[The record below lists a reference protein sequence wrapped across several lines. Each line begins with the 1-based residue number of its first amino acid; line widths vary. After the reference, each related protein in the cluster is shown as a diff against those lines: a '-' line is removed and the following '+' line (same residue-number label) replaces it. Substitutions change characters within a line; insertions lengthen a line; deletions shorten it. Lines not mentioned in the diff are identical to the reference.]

1 MAIADVGTA
10 REAVTGGKLMV
21 VGAGPDRLED
31 ELEGINGNAVVAD
44 GSEEGMAVDGVTRV

>member
-31 ELEGINGNAVVAD
+31 ELEGINGNVGVVD
-44 GSEEGMAVDGVTRV
+44 GSVEGMAVSGVAIV

>member
-21 VGAGPDRLED
+21 VGVGPDRLED
-31 ELEGINGNAVVAD
+31 ELEGICGNVGFVD
-44 GSEEGMAVDGVTRV
+44 GSVEGMAVDGVAIV